1 MKKTEDSEQT
11 PYLVNSLIGEG
22 SEFRGEFKIN
32 GLLRIDGYFKG
43 QIETSGKVLVGETGL
58 VETDIRSG
66 IVVIGG
72 MVTGNIYATK
82 QIRLL
87 STCRLNGD
95 IVTPKLFLEEGAVF
109 EGNCTINK
117 NLTESEKENI

>member
-1 MKKTEDSEQT
+1 MEKSEQT

-43 QIETSGKVLVGETGL
+43 LIETSGKVLVGETGF
-58 VETDIRSG
+58 VETDIKSG

-72 MVTGNIYATK
+72 KVTGNILATK
-82 QIRLL
+82 QIKLL
-87 STCRLNGD
+87 STCRLKGD
-95 IVTPKLFLEEGAVF
+95 IVTPNLFVEEGAIF
-109 EGNCTINK
+109 EGNCSINR
-117 NLTESEKENI
+117 NLTESEKKNIN